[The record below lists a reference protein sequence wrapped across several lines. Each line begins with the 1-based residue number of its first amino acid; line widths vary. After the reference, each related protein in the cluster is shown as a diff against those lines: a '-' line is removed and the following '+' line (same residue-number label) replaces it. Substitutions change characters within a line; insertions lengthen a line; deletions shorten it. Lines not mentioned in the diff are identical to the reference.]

1 MNTSSSRSKAKTLA
15 AVLLLGML
23 AGCAGG
29 SKSSSCTNCVPPV
42 KPEFLYATALNQ
54 IALFNVDTTDGT
66 LTLPLGANAG
76 TFPGPNDAEGLV
88 ADPQARFLFVS
99 DFTGSLV
106 RVFNIDN
113 SNGRLTEVTGSPF
126 PVDASG
132 PRGLVTD
139 VGGKFLF
146 VADFNSN
153 EISVF
158 NIGSNGALT
167 RVTGSPFFVVG
178 GSSPAFL
185 LLHPSGNFLY
195 TSNLNSPTG
204 AISAFSINATTG
216 ALTQISGSPFP
227 TVGSSPGPS
236 SMASDPA
243 GNILYVSLGGT
254 ANANNQIAAFT
265 VNSSTGALTPIA
277 GSPVTVGRDPQGLAV
292 TPDGKFLFIANFL
305 DNTISAFSIDAASGV
320 LTPITGSP
328 FTANNAP
335 SRVVIDPSGKFL
347 DVTNNV
353 GGDISVFT
361 INASTNAS
369 TGLLTPIGGSPFGTL
384 TQPKDLVVVKIP

>member
-1 MNTSSSRSKAKTLA
+1 MNTSSSRSNAIALA
-15 AVLLLGML
+15 VVLLLGML
-23 AGCAGG
+23 AGCGG
-29 SKSSSCTNCVPPV
+29 SKSSSCTNCVPQA
-42 KPEFLYATALNQ
+42 KPEFLYTTALNQ
-54 IALFNVDTTDGT
+54 ITLFNVDTTNGA
-66 LTLPLGANAG
+66 LTVPLGTNAG

-88 ADPQARFLFVS
+88 ADPQGRFLFVS

-106 RVFNIDN
+106 RVFNVDT

-126 PVDASG
+126 PLDASG

-139 VGGKFLF
+139 AGGKFLF

-158 NIGSNGALT
+158 NIGSDGTLT
-167 RVTGSPFFVVG
+167 RVAGSPFFVVG
-178 GSSPAFL
+178 GSSPGFL
-185 LLHPSGNFLY
+185 LLHLSGNFLY
-195 TSNLNSPTG
+195 VSNLNSPTG

-227 TVGSSPGPS
+227 TAGSSPGPS
-236 SMASDPA
+236 IMASDPA
-243 GNILYVSLGGT
+243 GKFLYVSLGGT
-254 ANANNQIAAFT
+254 ANANNQVAAFT
-265 VNSSTGALTPIA
+265 VNSSTGALTSIA

-328 FTANNAP
+328 PTRLCATA
-335 SRVVIDPSGKFL
+335 GH
-347 DVTNNV
+347 
-353 GGDISVFT
+353 
-361 INASTNAS
+361 
-369 TGLLTPIGGSPFGTL
+369 IGTDHSA
-384 TQPKDLVVVKIP
+384 

>member
-1 MNTSSSRSKAKTLA
+1 MNTNSGRSNAKTLA

-42 KPEFLYATALNQ
+42 KSEFLYTTALNQ
-54 IALFNVDTTDGT
+54 IALFNVDSTNGT
-66 LTLPLGANAG
+66 LTPPVGLNAG
-76 TFPGPNDAEGLV
+76 IFPGPNDAEGLV
-88 ADPQARFLFVS
+88 ADPQLRFLFVS
-99 DFTGSLV
+99 DFTGSLL
-106 RVFNIDN
+106 RVFNVN
-113 SNGRLTEVTGSPF
+113 TSNGRLTEVTGSPF
-126 PVDASG
+126 PLDASG

-139 VGGKFLF
+139 AGGKFLF

-158 NIGSNGALT
+158 NIGSSGALT

-195 TSNLNSPTG
+195 ASNLNSPTG

-227 TVGSSPGPS
+227 TAGSSPGPS
-236 SMASDPA
+236 MMASDPT
-243 GNILYVSLGGT
+243 GKFLYVSLSGT
-254 ANANNQIAAFT
+254 ANANNQVAAFT

-277 GSPVTVGRDPQGLAV
+277 SPVTVGRDPQGLAV

-305 DNTISAFSIDAASGV
+305 DNTISAFSIDATTGV

-335 SRVVIDPSGKFL
+335 FRVAIDPSGKFL

-353 GGDISVFT
+353 GGNISVFT
-361 INASTNAS
+361 INSSTNS
-369 TGLLTPIGGSPFGTL
+369 SNGLLSPIAGSPFGTL
-384 TQPKDLVVVKIP
+384 TQPKDLLIVKIP

>member
-88 ADPQARFLFVS
+88 ADPQVRFLFVS

-106 RVFNIDN
+106 RVFSLNT

-126 PVDASG
+126 PLDASG

-139 VGGKFLF
+139 AGGKFLF

-158 NIGSNGALT
+158 NIGSSGALT

-195 TSNLNSPTG
+195 ASNLNSPTG

-227 TVGSSPGPS
+227 TAGSSPGPS
-236 SMASDPA
+236 IMASDPA
-243 GNILYVSLGGT
+243 GKFLYVSLGGT
-254 ANANNQIAAFT
+254 ANPNNQVAAFT
-265 VNSSTGALTPIA
+265 VNSSTGALTSIA
-277 GSPVTVGRDPQGLAV
+277 GSPVTVGRDPQGLPV
-292 TPDGKFLFIANFL
+292 I
-305 DNTISAFSIDAASGV
+305 GV

-353 GGDISVFT
+353 GGDISVFA
-361 INASTNAS
+361 INASAGVLS
-369 TGLLTPIGGSPFGTL
+369 PIAGSPFGTL
-384 TQPKDLVVVKIP
+384 TQPKDLVIVKIP

>member
-15 AVLLLGML
+15 TVLLLGML

-106 RVFNIDN
+106 RVFNIDT
-113 SNGRLTEVTGSPF
+113 SNGSLTEVTGSPF
-126 PVDASG
+126 PLDASG

-158 NIGSNGALT
+158 KHRLKRCTHAGDGLT
-167 RVTGSPFFVVG
+167 LFCGWRIKSCIPASASVG
-178 GSSPAFL
+178 EFL
-185 LLHPSGNFLY
+185 VHQQPQ
-195 TSNLNSPTG
+195 
-204 AISAFSINATTG
+204 FS
-216 ALTQISGSPFP
+216 
-227 TVGSSPGPS
+227 
-236 SMASDPA
+236 
-243 GNILYVSLGGT
+243 
-254 ANANNQIAAFT
+254 
-265 VNSSTGALTPIA
+265 
-277 GSPVTVGRDPQGLAV
+277 
-292 TPDGKFLFIANFL
+292 
-305 DNTISAFSIDAASGV
+305 
-320 LTPITGSP
+320 
-328 FTANNAP
+328 
-335 SRVVIDPSGKFL
+335 
-347 DVTNNV
+347 
-353 GGDISVFT
+353 
-361 INASTNAS
+361 
-369 TGLLTPIGGSPFGTL
+369 
-384 TQPKDLVVVKIP
+384 

>member
-1 MNTSSSRSKAKTLA
+1 MKFQSLESETLA

-42 KPEFLYATALNQ
+42 KPEFH
-54 IALFNVDTTDGT
+54 VRDGIEPDCAFQCGHNRRNPDPT
-66 LTLPLGANAG
+66 LGREPWNFSRTKRRGRTSSG
-76 TFPGPNDAEGLV
+76 
-88 ADPQARFLFVS
+88 PQARFLFVS

-113 SNGRLTEVTGSPF
+113 SNGRLKEVTGSPF

-167 RVTGSPFFVVG
+167 RVTGSPFFVG

-227 TVGSSPGPS
+227 TAGSSPGPS

-243 GNILYVSLGGT
+243 GKFLYVSLGGT
-254 ANANNQIAAFT
+254 ANANNQVAAFT

-369 TGLLTPIGGSPFGTL
+369 TGLLSPIAGSPFGTL

>member
-1 MNTSSSRSKAKTLA
+1 MNTSSGRSNAKTLA

-42 KPEFLYATALNQ
+42 KPEFLYTTALNQ
-54 IALFNVDTTDGT
+54 IALFNVDTTNGT
-66 LTLPLGANAG
+66 LTPPLGLNAG

-88 ADPQARFLFVS
+88 ADPQLRFLFVS
-99 DFTGSLV
+99 DFTGGFV
-106 RVFNIDN
+106 RVFNIDTT
-113 SNGRLTEVTGSPF
+113 NGRLTEVTGSPF
-126 PVDASG
+126 PLDASG

-139 VGGKFLF
+139 ASGKFLF

-158 NIGSNGALT
+158 NIGSSGALT

-195 TSNLNSPTG
+195 ASNLNSPTG

-227 TVGSSPGPS
+227 TAGSSPGPS
-236 SMASDPA
+236 MMASDPT
-243 GNILYVSLGGT
+243 GKFLYVSLSGT
-254 ANANNQIAAFT
+254 ANANNQVAAFT

-277 GSPVTVGRDPQGLAV
+277 SPVTVGRDPQGLAV
-292 TPDGKFLFIANFL
+292 TPDGKFLFIANLL
-305 DNTISAFSIDAASGV
+305 DNTISAFSIDATSGV

-335 SRVVIDPSGKFL
+335 FRVAIDPSGKFL

-369 TGLLTPIGGSPFGTL
+369 TGLLSPIAGSPFGTL
-384 TQPKDLVVVKIP
+384 TQPKDLLIVKIP

>member
-88 ADPQARFLFVS
+88 ADPQVRFLFVS

-126 PVDASG
+126 PLDASG

-139 VGGKFLF
+139 AGGKFLL
-146 VADFNSN
+146 VADFHSN
-153 EISVF
+153 ENQVF
-158 NIGSNGALT
+158 NIGSNDAHT
-167 RVTGSPFFVVG
+167 RVTESPLLVYCS
-178 GSSPAFL
+178 SSPAFL
-185 LLHPSGNFLY
+185 LLN
-195 TSNLNSPTG
+195 
-204 AISAFSINATTG
+204 
-216 ALTQISGSPFP
+216 
-227 TVGSSPGPS
+227 
-236 SMASDPA
+236 
-243 GNILYVSLGGT
+243 
-254 ANANNQIAAFT
+254 
-265 VNSSTGALTPIA
+265 
-277 GSPVTVGRDPQGLAV
+277 
-292 TPDGKFLFIANFL
+292 
-305 DNTISAFSIDAASGV
+305 
-320 LTPITGSP
+320 
-328 FTANNAP
+328 P
-335 SRVVIDPSGKFL
+335 SRQFSY
-347 DVTNNV
+347 
-353 GGDISVFT
+353 
-361 INASTNAS
+361 STKYN
-369 TGLLTPIGGSPFGTL
+369 P
-384 TQPKDLVVVKIP
+384 

>member
-1 MNTSSSRSKAKTLA
+1 MNTSSSRSNAKTLA
-15 AVLLLGML
+15 AVLLLGLL
-23 AGCAGG
+23 AGCAGR
-29 SKSSSCTNCVPPV
+29 SKSPIPPV
-42 KPEFLYATALNQ
+42 KSEFLYTTALNQ
-54 IALFNVDTTDGT
+54 IALFNVDATNGT
-66 LTLPLGANAG
+66 LTPPLGLNAG

-88 ADPQARFLFVS
+88 ADPQLRFLFVS

-106 RVFNIDN
+106 RVFNVST
-113 SNGRLTEVTGSPF
+113 SNGRLAEVTGSPF
-126 PVDASG
+126 PLDASG

-139 VGGKFLF
+139 AGGKFLF

-158 NIGSNGALT
+158 NIGSSGALT

-195 TSNLNSPTG
+195 ASNLNSPTG

-227 TVGSSPGPS
+227 TAGSSPGPS
-236 SMASDPA
+236 MMASDPT
-243 GNILYVSLGGT
+243 GKFLYVSLSGT
-254 ANANNQIAAFT
+254 ANANNQVAAFT

-277 GSPVTVGRDPQGLAV
+277 APVTVGRDPQGLAV

-305 DNTISAFSIDAASGV
+305 DNTISAFSIDATSGV

-328 FTANNAP
+328 FTANDAP
-335 SRVVIDPSGKFL
+335 FRVAIDPSGKFL

-353 GGDISVFT
+353 GGNISVFT
-361 INASTNAS
+361 INSSTNS
-369 TGLLTPIGGSPFGTL
+369 SNGLLSPIAGSPFGTL
-384 TQPKDLVVVKIP
+384 TQPKDLLIVKIP